1 MTTVPGEADTTQQR
15 LDAARS
21 AAAARKAAAASA
33 GGRRG
38 PMIAVLVIGV
48 GLVAAPFIFQMLAF
62 DNRAPKGGEMID
74 QFRPYM
80 TNARITKF
88 DGFMDL
94 INRAEQSYKA
104 DLRPAVA
111 SAPKTPAQQSA
122 LNSVDDWAR
131 RWEVSNGIDADMSS
145 ILAKV
150 RRNLENYAAVDHLP
164 PVVLFPFFFLVPG
177 LIIAVLARAALRR
190 MRRGAGTGAVGKAL
204 VVMGV
209 GLIAAPFIFQMIG
222 GENRAFEGN
231 GMINDFK
238 PIMTTQRVT
247 TVQNYFP
254 VIGLAEGQLRN
265 QLVPLAKAQS
275 PNASSPVITQFGQT
289 WPAISSEFAQF
300 LGVMSDNLDNFAAV
314 KALPPFALFP
324 FFFILP
330 GLLVAGLALAA
341 GRRSGPGGA
350 GEERRS

>member
-104 DLRPAVA
+104 DLRPVVA
-111 SAPKTPAQQSA
+111 SAPIAGPTRSCQ
-122 LNSVDDWAR
+122 R
-131 RWEVSNGIDADMSS
+131 R
-145 ILAKV
+145 
-150 RRNLENYAAVDHLP
+150 
-164 PVVLFPFFFLVPG
+164 
-177 LIIAVLARAALRR
+177 
-190 MRRGAGTGAVGKAL
+190 
-204 VVMGV
+204 
-209 GLIAAPFIFQMIG
+209 
-222 GENRAFEGN
+222 
-231 GMINDFK
+231 
-238 PIMTTQRVT
+238 
-247 TVQNYFP
+247 
-254 VIGLAEGQLRN
+254 
-265 QLVPLAKAQS
+265 
-275 PNASSPVITQFGQT
+275 
-289 WPAISSEFAQF
+289 
-300 LGVMSDNLDNFAAV
+300 
-314 KALPPFALFP
+314 
-324 FFFILP
+324 
-330 GLLVAGLALAA
+330 
-341 GRRSGPGGA
+341 RRSYCSGHLGTVL
-350 GEERRS
+350 S